1 MSTLEDKNINNTID
15 LDLSEIRKKRI
26 RIDGDDNRIV
36 EINISDMGV
45 MDRLQNAYDRLVSL
59 ANEYHMAEEKE
70 SSEDEDVEVAKLIE
84 SLKNLDIK
92 MRELI
97 DYVFNANV
105 SEVCVQ
111 DGTMADPVNGQFKFE
126 YIIEKFLALY
136 DKNFDME
143 FKKMSKSVSKHTNK
157 YTRKK

>member
-1 MSTLEDKNINNTID
+1 MSTLEDKNINNVID
-15 LDLSEIRKKRI
+15 IDLSEIRKKRI

-45 MDRLQNAYDRLVSL
+45 MDRLQNAYNQLLSL
-59 ANEYHMAEEKE
+59 ANEYHLAEEE
-70 SSEDEDVEVAKLIE
+70 ETSEDEDTEIAKIIE
-84 SLKNLDIK
+84 TLKDLDVK
-92 MRELI
+92 MRELV

-105 SEVCVQ
+105 SEMCVQ

>member
-1 MSTLEDKNINNTID
+1 MSTLEDKNINNIID
-15 LDLSEIRKKRI
+15 IDLSEIRKKRI

-45 MDRLQNAYDRLVSL
+45 MDRLQNAYNQLLSL
-59 ANEYHMAEEKE
+59 ANEYHLAEEE
-70 SSEDEDVEVAKLIE
+70 ETSEDKDTEIAKIIETLKDLDV
-84 SLKNLDIK
+84 K
-92 MRELI
+92 MRELV

-105 SEVCVQ
+105 SEMCVQ

-143 FKKMSKSVSKHTNK
+143 FKKMSKSVSKHTTK

>member
-59 ANEYHMAEEKE
+59 ANEYHMAEEEE

-92 MRELI
+92 MRELV

>member
-1 MSTLEDKNINNTID
+1 MGTLEDKNINNTID

-59 ANEYHMAEEKE
+59 ANEYHMAEEE
-70 SSEDEDVEVAKLIE
+70 EASEDEDVEVAKLIE

-92 MRELI
+92 MRELV

>member
-1 MSTLEDKNINNTID
+1 MSTLEDKNINNIID
-15 LDLSEIRKKRI
+15 IDLSEIRKKRI

-45 MDRLQNAYDRLVSL
+45 MDRLQNAYNQLLSL
-59 ANEYHMAEEKE
+59 ANEYHLAEEE
-70 SSEDEDVEVAKLIE
+70 EASEDEDTEIAKLIE
-84 SLKNLDIK
+84 TLKELDVK
-92 MRELI
+92 MRELV

-105 SEVCVQ
+105 SEMCVQ

>member
-1 MSTLEDKNINNTID
+1 MSTLEDKNVSNIID
-15 LDLSEIRKKRI
+15 IDLSEIRKKRI

-45 MDRLQNAYDRLVSL
+45 MDRLQNAYNQLLSL
-59 ANEYHMAEEKE
+59 ANEYHLAEEE
-70 SSEDEDVEVAKLIE
+70 ETSEDEDTEIAKIIE
-84 SLKNLDIK
+84 TLKDLDVK
-92 MRELI
+92 MRELV

-105 SEVCVQ
+105 SEMCVQ

>member
-1 MSTLEDKNINNTID
+1 MGTLEDKNINNTID

-45 MDRLQNAYDRLVSL
+45 MDRLQNAYDKLVSL
-59 ANEYHMAEEKE
+59 ANEYHMAEEE
-70 SSEDEDVEVAKLIE
+70 EASEDEDAEVAKLIE

>member
-1 MSTLEDKNINNTID
+1 MSTLEDKNINNIID
-15 LDLSEIRKKRI
+15 IDLSEIRKKRI

-45 MDRLQNAYDRLVSL
+45 MDRLQNAYNQLLSL
-59 ANEYHMAEEKE
+59 ANEYHLAEEE
-70 SSEDEDVEVAKLIE
+70 ETSEDEDTEIAKIIE
-84 SLKNLDIK
+84 TLKDLDVK
-92 MRELI
+92 MRELV
-97 DYVFNANV
+97 DYVFNADV
-105 SEVCVQ
+105 SEMCVQ

-143 FKKMSKSVSKHTNK
+143 FKKMSKSVSKHTTK

>member
-1 MSTLEDKNINNTID
+1 MSTLEDKNINNIID
-15 LDLSEIRKKRI
+15 IDLSEIRKKRI
-26 RIDGDDNRIV
+26 RIDGDDSRIV

-45 MDRLQNAYDRLVSL
+45 MDRLQNAYNQLLSL
-59 ANEYHMAEEKE
+59 ANEYHLAEEE
-70 SSEDEDVEVAKLIE
+70 ETSEDEDTEIAKIIE
-84 SLKNLDIK
+84 TLKDLDVK
-92 MRELI
+92 MRELV

-105 SEVCVQ
+105 SEMCVQ

>member
-1 MSTLEDKNINNTID
+1 MSTLEDKNISNIID
-15 LDLSEIRKKRI
+15 IDLSEIRKKRI
-26 RIDGDDNRIV
+26 RVDGDNNRIV

-45 MDRLQNAYDRLVSL
+45 MDRLQNAYNQLLSL
-59 ANEYHMAEEKE
+59 ANEYHLAEEE
-70 SSEDEDVEVAKLIE
+70 ETSEDEDTEIAKIIE
-84 SLKNLDIK
+84 TLKDLDVK
-92 MRELI
+92 MRELV

-105 SEVCVQ
+105 SEMCVQ

>member
-1 MSTLEDKNINNTID
+1 MSTLEDKDINNIID
-15 LDLSEIRKKRI
+15 IDLSEIRKKRI

-45 MDRLQNAYDRLVSL
+45 MDRLQNAYNQLLSL
-59 ANEYHMAEEKE
+59 ANEYHLAEEE
-70 SSEDEDVEVAKLIE
+70 ETSEDEDTEIAKIIE
-84 SLKNLDIK
+84 TLKDLDVK
-92 MRELI
+92 MRELV

-105 SEVCVQ
+105 SEMCVQ

>member
-1 MSTLEDKNINNTID
+1 MSTLEDKNISNIID
-15 LDLSEIRKKRI
+15 IDLSEIRKKRI

-45 MDRLQNAYDRLVSL
+45 MDRLQNAYNQLLSL
-59 ANEYHMAEEKE
+59 ANEYHLAEEE
-70 SSEDEDVEVAKLIE
+70 ETSEDEDTEIAKIIE
-84 SLKNLDIK
+84 TLKDLDVK
-92 MRELI
+92 MRELV

-105 SEVCVQ
+105 SEMCVQ

>member
-1 MSTLEDKNINNTID
+1 MSTLEDKNINNIID
-15 LDLSEIRKKRI
+15 IDLSEIRKKRI

-45 MDRLQNAYDRLVSL
+45 MDRLQNAYNQLLSL
-59 ANEYHMAEEKE
+59 ANEYHLAEEE
-70 SSEDEDVEVAKLIE
+70 ETSEDEDTEIAKIIE
-84 SLKNLDIK
+84 TLKDLDVK
-92 MRELI
+92 MRELV

-105 SEVCVQ
+105 SEMCVQ